1 MRILHVSDVHVDVP
15 SVRLP
20 PRDLLGKRL
29 LGALNL
35 ELHRR
40 PRFAEAKKKLE
51 GVARLC
57 EREAIDLVIATGDFT
72 ALGTLP
78 ELEAARAAVEPL
90 TRVGQGLVVMP
101 GNHDV
106 YVPDAVRE
114 RRFERHFGDLLRT
127 DLPALATTSGYPLV
141 RLFGAEL
148 AVVVVQSARPNPEP
162 WRSSGHVPELELE
175 ALARVVHDPCLAGR
189 FVVVATHYGLRRS
202 DGSRDTVHHGLDNAD
217 ELVAR
222 LAPLRFGAFL
232 HGHLHWRFH
241 LDVPGLALPVLCAG
255 STTYRG
261 REGLWV
267 LEVEGG
273 HARAFPGRW
282 DGEGY
287 VLEPLARSWSAPS

>member
-15 SVRLP
+15 SGDLP
-20 PRDLLGKRL
+20 RRDLLGKRL

-40 PRFAEAKKKLE
+40 PRFAEARQKLE
-51 GVARLC
+51 ALARFC
-57 EREAIDLVIATGDFT
+57 ERQAIDLVIATGDFT

-114 RRFERHFGDLLRT
+114 RRFERHFGDLVQSDR
-127 DLPALATTSGYPLV
+127 PALAAASGYPLV
-141 RLFGAEL
+141 RLFGDDV

-162 WRSSGHVPELELE
+162 WRSSGRVPDDELA
-175 ALARVVHDPCLAGR
+175 ALSRVTREPELAGR
-189 FVVVATHYGLRRS
+189 FVVVATHYGLRRA
-202 DGSRDTVHHGLDNAD
+202 DGSRDTAHHGLDNAD
-217 ELVAR
+217 ELVAS
-222 LAPLRFGAFL
+222 LEPLRFGAFL
-232 HGHLHWRFH
+232 HGHLHWRFQV
-241 LDVPGLALPVLCAG
+241 DVPGLALPVLCAG

-267 LEVEGG
+267 LDVEAGL
-273 HARAFPGRW
+273 ARAYPGRW
-282 DGEGY
+282 SGADYE
-287 VLEPLARSWSAPS
+287 LEPLARSWRAPS